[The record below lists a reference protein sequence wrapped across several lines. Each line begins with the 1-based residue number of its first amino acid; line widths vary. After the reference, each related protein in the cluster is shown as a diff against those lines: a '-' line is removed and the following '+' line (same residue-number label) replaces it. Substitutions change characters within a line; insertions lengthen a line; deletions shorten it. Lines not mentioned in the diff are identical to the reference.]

1 MHRGYFAVWRKSE
14 DHPFFTEPR
23 EYSKWEAWLDLLMQA
38 QHETEPKR
46 VTIGMNVFECHYG
59 ESLKSIK
66 TWSHRWMWSRSKVFR
81 FLKLLKKMEQIEFK
95 SETVTTR
102 ILIINYK
109 TYDPRRNGSE
119 TEVKRERN
127 ASETQAN
134 TDKKV
139 NNDKNEKNKEKEII
153 KKKKPAPKKK
163 PEKPAPESFP
173 ITDQMIKYASDKGYI
188 ADLEDLTEGFLVH
201 HRAKGTLFSDWY
213 AAWQKWLRNQLAWY
227 PEKNVPPGCDPVQSK
242 QLQPTTYS
250 QALDLER
257 RQQVEAIRR
266 YEDECNQKNDQ
277 RGACQDQPRI
287 ERKAV
292 N

>member
-1 MHRGYFAVWRKSE
+1 MHRGYIKVWRRVGDNPLWTGEKFTRGQAWIDLIILANHKDGHIRKRGIKIVVKRGEMAWSE
-14 DHPFFTEPR
+14 R
-23 EYSKWEAWLDLLMQA
+23 ELA
-38 QHETEPKR
+38 
-46 VTIGMNVFECHYG
+46 N
-59 ESLKSIK
+59 
-66 TWSHRWMWSRSKVFR
+66 RWMWSRGKVRR
-81 FLKLLKKMEQIEFK
+81 FIDELCSGDDPLLIPQTGPQKKNAIYLYKIVNYDEYQGN
-95 SETVTTR
+95 STTER
-102 ILIINYK
+102 
-109 TYDPRRNGSE
+109 TTNGPQ
-119 TEVKRERN
+119 TDHKRYQN
-127 ASETQAN
+127 
-134 TDKKV
+134 
-139 NNDKNEKNKEKEII
+139 KNEKNEKNEIIKKEII

-173 ITDQMIKYASDKGYI
+173 ITDQMIKYASDKGYL

-227 PEKNVPPGCDPVQSK
+227 PEKNVPPGCNPVQSK
-242 QLQPTTYS
+242 QLKPTTYA
-250 QALDLER
+250 QAQDLER
-257 RQQVEAIRR
+257 RQQAAALLR